1 MEGEK
6 KSVRRRGSGA
16 MACPCSGL
24 AVLKAGLLTDLIY
37 LYPLIPFLTPMLPTR
52 RLALA
57 VFPS

>member
-1 MEGEK
+1 
-6 KSVRRRGSGA
+6 